1 MLCYCNSNKAFS
13 ACCEPLL
20 RGKQQA
26 TTAEQL
32 MRSRYSAYVVA
43 DISYLMNSH
52 HPLTRPTKERK
63 SIAKWTKAVTWMGL
77 EIISKQKGEPNDNE
91 GYVTFKALFIENGEI
106 ENIHENSY
114 FVKENNTWYYK
125 SGKHTNKS

>member
-1 MLCYCNSNKAFS
+1 MSCYCNSKKAFG

-20 RGKQQA
+20 QGKQHA
-26 TTAEQL
+26 ETAEQL

-52 HPLTRPTKERK
+52 HRATRPTKERK

-77 EIISKQKGEPNDNE
+77 EIISKQKGEPSDSE
-91 GYVTFKALFIENGEI
+91 GYVTFNALFMENGKI
-106 ENIHENSY
+106 ESIHENSY
-114 FVKENNTWYYK
+114 FVKENNRWYYK
-125 SGKHTNKS
+125 SGIHEE